1 MLFGVV
7 VPHSAAAESF
17 GQKLVIGVSDVYDL
31 GYALAEYEEQGDP
44 LLTID
49 QITSKAR
56 DTYWSPVQ
64 EDRPSYGFSDST
76 WWFRFTLESAMDQP
90 EALYL
95 ISEYPLIDE
104 LQLFILQE
112 GESGELEV
120 VGEAKTGDKLP
131 FIERAVQIVYPNFK
145 IETEPGQSYEIVL
158 RLRTESAIQVP
169 LMLYKSDALTS
180 FITSDAALLAMYFGF
195 MIVMALYNLMLF
207 VSVRDPLYGWYVA
220 YVVVFA
226 TAQASLTGVS
236 HFNISGLILHGWRT
250 QGCSSR

>member
-1 MLFGVV
+1 MRAALVAALLFGVV

-56 DTYWSPVQ
+56 DAYWSPVQ

-120 VGEAKTGDKLP
+120 VGEAMTGDKLP
-131 FIERAVQIVYPNFK
+131 FTERAVQIVYPNFK

-158 RLRTESAIQVP
+158 RLRTRV
-169 LMLYKSDALTS
+169 
-180 FITSDAALLAMYFGF
+180 
-195 MIVMALYNLMLF
+195 LF
-207 VSVRDPLYGWYVA
+207 R
-220 YVVVFA
+220 F
-226 TAQASLTGVS
+226 
-236 HFNISGLILHGWRT
+236 R
-250 QGCSSR
+250 